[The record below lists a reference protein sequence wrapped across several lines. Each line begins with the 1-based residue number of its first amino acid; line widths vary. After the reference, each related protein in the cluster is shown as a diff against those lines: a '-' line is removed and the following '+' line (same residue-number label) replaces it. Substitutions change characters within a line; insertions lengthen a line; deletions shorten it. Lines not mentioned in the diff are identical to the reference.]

1 MTGGNWSNQRASA
14 QRRDTGLGQMARREQ
29 SLSVRTGM
37 DQATEQ
43 QAQWL
48 RPGQRAVEG
57 PACIP
62 APLPLGLCF
71 GCLCSA
77 LPHSRFSFSK
87 AKQSLFHSALT
98 VPCLMSPMAPGT
110 GGLAHR
116 LTHFSPFL
124 SLAAP
129 LGPGH
134 VCFVLFSPGSGTWY
148 QALICNI

>member
-14 QRRDTGLGQMARREQ
+14 ERREQMARRAW

-37 DQATEQ
+37 DRATEW

-48 RPGQRAVEG
+48 RPGQRAMEG

-77 LPHSRFSFSK
+77 LPHSRFSFSI
-87 AKQSLFHSALT
+87 AKQSWVHGALT
-98 VPCLMSPMAPGT
+98 VPYLMSPMTPGT

-116 LTHFSPFL
+116 LTHFSPFP

-134 VCFVLFSPGSGTWY
+134 VYFVLFSPGPGTWY
-148 QALICNI
+148 QTLTSNT